1 MSLSPLKIIPSPRRT
16 PRKPQP
22 CMCLGRTFVCYFAG
36 FRVVSESLSSQGMS
50 VFMSSVEMKAE
61 FQPKVLTYNEIS
73 GRLTEDSIHQLAFQ
87 SRSTP
92 RLVSDLF
99 TNPAN
104 TYSLIIFSSKSLT
117 VTQ

>member
-1 MSLSPLKIIPSPRRT
+1 
-16 PRKPQP
+16 
-22 CMCLGRTFVCYFAG
+22 MCLGRTFVCYFAG

-73 GRLTEDSIHQLAFQ
+73 GRLTEESIHQLAFQ

>member
-1 MSLSPLKIIPSPRRT
+1 M
-16 PRKPQP
+16 
-22 CMCLGRTFVCYFAG
+22 
-36 FRVVSESLSSQGMS
+36 E
-50 VFMSSVEMKAE
+50 E
-61 FQPKVLTYNEIS
+61 
-73 GRLTEDSIHQLAFQ
+73 SIHQLAFQ

-104 TYSLIIFSSKSLT
+104 TYSLTIFSSKTLT